1 MAPSAR
7 RPGAL
12 LRVVLCVIACCDALV
27 RPGGATA
34 RPVAARRRVGAG
46 RRDVAVF
53 NLNQHIDAVAG
64 QFEATDVSGLPDWVQ
79 ESIVKGGLNVLT
91 FDEANAS
98 VLSFQV
104 LIIGLAMYV
113 SQQRYGAAGA
123 QGQTQLTAEQMRE
136 ERRRRSRFVDE
147 PETLDDVDVSSWFDD
162 DDDDDAAQRR

>member
-1 MAPSAR
+1 MY
-7 RPGAL
+7 
-12 LRVVLCVIACCDALV
+12 IAFGWPAE
-27 RPGGATA
+27 TET
-34 RPVAARRRVGAG
+34 G
-46 RRDVAVF
+46 RRESSSDAGCDDSSSVVSLLAVGKV
-53 NLNQHIDAVAG
+53 LVVVKGGSIQVWTRGKARVKLG

-147 PETLDDVDVSSWFDD
+147 PETLEDVDVSSWFND